1 MKCCDLLMSATRLL
15 LTPASTSDSTS
26 NIMSSPA
33 SAAKECILNQ
43 QSIWLNQPTST
54 MKRRSQTLPDLYSP
68 SACASAA
75 SALERRLSS
84 HGERGGH
91 GDSSSSTAN
100 RSGRRRRKDL
110 LSSGGAGKEQVT
122 MAKDEPQPR
131 IINDVHSGQA
141 FISDRTALAA
151 VKQQIPAVHDAFIR
165 RDRALTA
172 ASSSLNSLHSSARR
186 SSSTTSSLFNHRYSR
201 SALVLTR
208 PFNHRRY
215 PETVSSSSTGHDA
228 TCATSVDVAT
238 VMMDD
243 ETTDESSA
251 RLAVYQQPPTSVG
264 DGRRLDVCRSAPAT
278 PHLPRSQRAVG
289 RQQETRRNN
298 PLRNSKSSCG
308 FNDPIVASMAVQDE
322 DPTATRSTCSDAAMA
337 KRDPDSEASS
347 DGEVLVNASSCL
359 SPPPPVIQRRFL
371 KLLSE
376 GDIQLC
382 RVTHSGTVIGKIL
395 SSKFLRRWETH
406 HLYLNDA
413 QISSKTP
420 SGFMEESTPYSSMKD
435 ISLVVSSSSSSSLTS
450 SAYLWDRSYS
460 DPGSMEVMGAA
471 AVGSSFATP
480 PSHYWPQH
488 CLIRIVLP
496 EGCLLLQANN
506 AYVRDQWYHSII
518 WKKNLFR
525 YHQITRRT
533 TRQEVL
539 LKEVKS
545 MVELATSTP
554 LQDHCIAQAPF
565 QVISSL
571 LSTVSEEKS
580 QHHQQNRISIGM
592 PGGCYYSQTV
602 LEDLLLTLSPLLE
615 RQPPSREMCTAFSR
629 HCRLHPR
636 SSLVRGLFTSVV
648 HRILKHNVDFG
659 KNPFMRR
666 FVHDYIRVLYAH
678 NDGPQAVRDFV
689 QSAHGEGS
697 ACPHPRVLPNLV
709 AVCLAAVFSIYE
721 YRRRRQRH
729 PSDWVNIQA
738 NHPVDHNEDKLTTAP
753 IVEPMAV
760 EDRPVSQ
767 DETQRPHKSNN
778 NCHSNNNNNN
788 NNNSNNNIWD
798 MQCYLTIIKTACE
811 FEDWRPGLA
820 QLLQPV
826 PFPDEALVDDVF
838 IKGMG
843 VVVGAIGNDPRCAV
857 HQCVLGIREGK
868 EGWFH
873 VICPSS
879 AACCDDGSLW
889 ASILKTLLDCCC
901 RRKAFLAS
909 MTKLVGAC
917 QLLALRDHSSAQ
929 ETLCLMLEWNLL
941 EVNAGQENSQCG
953 TNTSAEERDSL
964 PLQIATT
971 LQSTESGRRLYFEL
985 CDRQLHLK
993 ELQQKGG
1000 PKKLTLPNRST
1011 DDDLSK
1017 LLLNCGSLGNL
1028 ECLSLAFT
1036 QVTSACAQH
1045 LIKLPSLRY
1054 LNLWSTQFGDPGLQ
1068 LISEHLHKLQV
1079 LNLCETPVTDKGLA
1093 CLASMKSLRKLNLNS
1108 TTLSVSTFEKLK
1120 QKLPSLQECD
1130 VRYTDAW

>member
-1 MKCCDLLMSATRLL
+1 MAVEDQTTTTTHNGQDPKFSSSSLVVPQTHSSEA
-15 LTPASTSDSTS
+15 PAE
-26 NIMSSPA
+26 SSPA
-33 SAAKECILNQ
+33 
-43 QSIWLNQPTST
+43 
-54 MKRRSQTLPDLYSP
+54 
-68 SACASAA
+68 
-75 SALERRLSS
+75 
-84 HGERGGH
+84 
-91 GDSSSSTAN
+91 
-100 RSGRRRRKDL
+100 
-110 LSSGGAGKEQVT
+110 
-122 MAKDEPQPR
+122 
-131 IINDVHSGQA
+131 
-141 FISDRTALAA
+141 
-151 VKQQIPAVHDAFIR
+151 
-165 RDRALTA
+165 
-172 ASSSLNSLHSSARR
+172 
-186 SSSTTSSLFNHRYSR
+186 
-201 SALVLTR
+201 
-208 PFNHRRY
+208 
-215 PETVSSSSTGHDA
+215 
-228 TCATSVDVAT
+228 
-238 VMMDD
+238 
-243 ETTDESSA
+243 
-251 RLAVYQQPPTSVG
+251 
-264 DGRRLDVCRSAPAT
+264 
-278 PHLPRSQRAVG
+278 
-289 RQQETRRNN
+289 
-298 PLRNSKSSCG
+298 
-308 FNDPIVASMAVQDE
+308 
-322 DPTATRSTCSDAAMA
+322 
-337 KRDPDSEASS
+337 
-347 DGEVLVNASSCL
+347 
-359 SPPPPVIQRRFL
+359 PPPVLHRRFL

-420 SGFMEESTPYSSMKD
+420 SGFMEESTPYSSMKE
-435 ISLVVSSSSSSSLTS
+435 ISLV
-450 SAYLWDRSYS
+450 
-460 DPGSMEVMGAA
+460 
-471 AVGSSFATP
+471 
-480 PSHYWPQH
+480 H

-571 LSTVSEEKS
+571 LSTVSVK
-580 QHHQQNRISIGM
+580 
-592 PGGCYYSQTV
+592 
-602 LEDLLLTLSPLLE
+602 DLLLTLSPLLE

-689 QSAHGEGS
+689 RNAHGEGS

-738 NHPVDHNEDKLTTAP
+738 NHPVDHNEDKMTQSPPVLP
-753 IVEPMAV
+753 DE
-760 EDRPVSQ
+760 RPTSSASHDHRQ
-767 DETQRPHKSNN
+767 KINNKTSNIG
-778 NCHSNNNNNN
+778 SS
-788 NNNSNNNIWD
+788 SNNNIWD
-798 MQCYLTIIKTACE
+798 MQCYLAIIKTACE

-843 VVVGAIGNDPRCAV
+843 IVVGAIGTDPRCAV

-879 AACCDDGSLW
+879 AACSDDGSLW

-941 EVNAGQENSQCG
+941 EVADENNSSHPSGGCG
-953 TNTSAEERDSL
+953 AEERNSL

-1011 DDDLSK
+1011 DEDLSK

-1054 LNLWSTQFGDPGLQ
+1054 LNLWSTQFGDAGLQ

>member
-1 MKCCDLLMSATRLL
+1 
-15 LTPASTSDSTS
+15 
-26 NIMSSPA
+26 
-33 SAAKECILNQ
+33 
-43 QSIWLNQPTST
+43 
-54 MKRRSQTLPDLYSP
+54 
-68 SACASAA
+68 
-75 SALERRLSS
+75 
-84 HGERGGH
+84 
-91 GDSSSSTAN
+91 
-100 RSGRRRRKDL
+100 
-110 LSSGGAGKEQVT
+110 
-122 MAKDEPQPR
+122 
-131 IINDVHSGQA
+131 
-141 FISDRTALAA
+141 
-151 VKQQIPAVHDAFIR
+151 
-165 RDRALTA
+165 
-172 ASSSLNSLHSSARR
+172 
-186 SSSTTSSLFNHRYSR
+186 
-201 SALVLTR
+201 
-208 PFNHRRY
+208 
-215 PETVSSSSTGHDA
+215 
-228 TCATSVDVAT
+228 
-238 VMMDD
+238 
-243 ETTDESSA
+243 
-251 RLAVYQQPPTSVG
+251 
-264 DGRRLDVCRSAPAT
+264 
-278 PHLPRSQRAVG
+278 
-289 RQQETRRNN
+289 
-298 PLRNSKSSCG
+298 
-308 FNDPIVASMAVQDE
+308 
-322 DPTATRSTCSDAAMA
+322 
-337 KRDPDSEASS
+337 
-347 DGEVLVNASSCL
+347 
-359 SPPPPVIQRRFL
+359 
-371 KLLSE
+371 
-376 GDIQLC
+376 
-382 RVTHSGTVIGKIL
+382 
-395 SSKFLRRWETH
+395 
-406 HLYLNDA
+406 
-413 QISSKTP
+413 
-420 SGFMEESTPYSSMKD
+420 MEESTPYSSMKD

-778 NCHSNNNNNN
+778 NCHNNNNNNN

>member
-15 LTPASTSDSTS
+15 LTPATTSSDSTS
-26 NIMSSPA
+26 IMSSPT
-33 SAAKECILNQ
+33 AKECILNQ

-75 SALERRLSS
+75 SALERRLSN
-84 HGERGGH
+84 HGG
-91 GDSSSSTAN
+91 TAN
-100 RSGRRRRKDL
+100 RGSRRRRKDVL
-110 LSSGGAGKEQVT
+110 GKEQVT
-122 MAKDEPQPR
+122 RDE
-131 IINDVHSGQA
+131 IINDVQAGQPV
-141 FISDRTALAA
+141 ISDRTALAA
-151 VKQQIPAVHDAFIR
+151 AAVVNQQIPAVHDAFIR
-165 RDRALTA
+165 RDRTT
-172 ASSSLNSLHSSARR
+172 ASSSLNSLHSSGRR
-186 SSSTTSSLFNHRYSR
+186 PSTTTSFNHRYSR

-208 PFNHRRY
+208 PFNHRRN
-215 PETVSSSSTGHDA
+215 PETVSSPIGHEG
-228 TCATSVDVAT
+228 TSSVDFV
-238 VMMDD
+238 MDD
-243 ETTDESSA
+243 VPVCQSTDA
-251 RLAVYQQPPTSVG
+251 
-264 DGRRLDVCRSAPAT
+264 RRLGVCRSAPAT
-278 PHLPRSQRAVG
+278 PHVSRLQRTDHH
-289 RQQETRRNN
+289 QETPDKNQ
-298 PLRNSKSSCG
+298 LRNSKSSYG
-308 FNDPIVASMAVQDE
+308 FNDSMAVE
-322 DPTATRSTCSDAAMA
+322 DKDQTRSTCSVVA
-337 KRDPDSEASS
+337 PHSEASDAS
-347 DGEVLVNASSCL
+347 SSCL

-382 RVTHSGTVIGKIL
+382 RVTHSGTVLGKIL

-420 SGFMEESTPYSSMKD
+420 SGFMEESTPYSSMKE
-435 ISLVVSSSSSSSLTS
+435 ISLVVSSSSLTS

-460 DPGSMEVMGAA
+460 DPGSTEVMGA
-471 AVGSSFATP
+471 VGFATP
-480 PSHYWPQH
+480 ASHSPQH

-580 QHHQQNRISIGM
+580 QHHQQHRISIGM

-689 QSAHGEGS
+689 RSAHGEGS

-729 PSDWVNIQA
+729 PSDWVNIQT
-738 NHPVDHNEDKLTTAP
+738 NHAVDHNQDKLTPAP

-760 EDRPVSQ
+760 EDRPLAQ

-778 NCHSNNNNNN
+778 N
-788 NNNSNNNIWD
+788 NNNIWD

-843 VVVGAIGNDPRCAV
+843 TVVGAIGNDARCAV

-879 AACCDDGSLW
+879 AACSDDGSLW

-941 EVNAGQENSQCG
+941 EADNSQCG
-953 TNTSAEERDSL
+953 TEERDSL
-964 PLQIATT
+964 PLQVATT

-1079 LNLCETPVTDKGLA
+1079 LNLCETPVTDKGVA

-1108 TTLSVSTFEKLK
+1108 TTLSATTFEKLK